1 MKLLQIIAAV
11 SAGLPCIFLGIRLI
25 LVWRDPLRYEQ
36 GRWVR
41 LGVGILVMEF
51 IVVHSGMMMAGFL
64 HGKEGLAALFPD
76 VAIMLGVYL
85 LFAVA
90 FSAAFKSRGLLISF
104 LFIIIG
110 RLVAFAI
117 GHGASIPIV
126 MAQSVLSI
134 GLYGIAVVIS
144 IIGLPRLGI
153 TKGIA
158 ADLMKGSGSGLWVD
172 EPHRAIGAAAFY
184 FIMLGLTEISILSW
198 FDVRLLA
205 KVFTP
210 G

>member
-25 LVWRDPLRYEQ
+25 LVWKDPLRYEQ

-51 IVVHSGMMMAGFL
+51 IVVHSGVMMAGFL
-64 HGKEGLAALFPD
+64 QDKKDMASVVPAVGLMVLFYG
-76 VAIMLGVYL
+76 I
-85 LFAVA
+85 FAVA
-90 FSAAFKSRGLLISF
+90 FSIAFKSRGLLISF
-104 LFIIIG
+104 GSIIVGRVIAFTIG
-110 RLVAFAI
+110 QS
-117 GHGASIPIV
+117 ASIPIV
-126 MAQSVLSI
+126 MAQSIISIVLYL
-134 GLYGIAVVIS
+134 GAVAVS

-153 TKGIA
+153 TEPVA
-158 ADLMKGSGSGLWVD
+158 RDLMKGSGGGLWI
-172 EPHRAIGAAAFY
+172 EQPHRAIGAAAFY
-184 FIMLGLTEISILSW
+184 FIALGLAEMLFLSW
-198 FDVRLLA
+198 FDVRMLA